1 VAQGDTHFD
10 TVIVGSGFGGSVS
23 AYRLAAGGQRVCVL
37 ERGKAYPPG
46 SFARTPGEMRKAWW
60 DPSRGL
66 HGLWNIWSFTGLE
79 AMVSAGLG
87 GGSLVYANVLLRKD
101 ERWFVKES
109 PLPDGSYEHWPID
122 RADLEP
128 HYDNVEK
135 MMNAQKVPFE
145 TPGYDF
151 AKTRAM
157 QEAAAKLG
165 HEWFLPN
172 LAVTFANDGRPP
184 VKGEP
189 IPEGDYPNIH
199 GLTRLTCR
207 ARGECDFGCNEGA
220 KNTLDHNYLSA
231 AKHKGADI
239 RTRSEVRRI
248 APLDGGGF
256 SIEYVEHTE
265 ENEGTPV
272 TVGEL
277 PHIRLTAD
285 RLILAAGALGT
296 PFLLLRNRTS
306 FPNLGDK
313 LGSRFS
319 GNGDLMTFVM
329 RTRTPDGK
337 VRQLDPSRGPVITSA
352 MRVPDAADDG
362 GEGRGFY
369 IEDAGYP
376 EFVGWLLES
385 AQVPDTARRFAQFAK
400 DTIWKRLRHRPDT
413 DVGAELA
420 SLIGEAGLSVGSM
433 PLLGMGRDVPDGQMR
448 LQDSLLEI
456 DWSTDTSKAYFD
468 RVRNAMK
475 DIATELG
482 GDFKDN
488 VLWRFSRVVTVHA
501 LGGAPMARHEGE
513 GVVSEFGE
521 AFNYPGLFVLDGSAM
536 PGPVGPNPALT
547 IAAFADRAVERMLE
561 QPAPA
566 GVTKEHL

>member
-10 TVIVGSGFGGSVS
+10 AVVVGSGFGGSVS
-23 AYRLAAGGQRVCVL
+23 AYRLAAGGKRVCVL
-37 ERGKAYPPG
+37 ERGKPYPPG

-60 DPSRGL
+60 DPARGL
-66 HGLWNIWSFTGLE
+66 HGLWNIWSFSGIE

-122 RADLEP
+122 RADLDP

-135 MMNAQKVPFE
+135 MMNAQKVPVDS
-145 TPGYDF
+145 PGYDF
-151 AKTRAM
+151 PKTRAM
-157 QEAAAKLG
+157 REVSETLG
-165 HEWFLPN
+165 YDWFLPN
-172 LAVTFANDGRPP
+172 LAVTFANEGRPP
-184 VKGEP
+184 VLGEP

-199 GLTRLTCR
+199 GRTRLTCR

-248 APLDGGGF
+248 APLEGGGF
-256 SIEYVEHTE
+256 SIEYVEHSAD
-265 ENEGTPV
+265 NEGSPV
-272 TVGEL
+272 DVGAL
-277 PHIRLTAD
+277 PHVRLTAD

-296 PFLLLRNRTS
+296 SFLLLRNHAS
-306 FPNLGDK
+306 FPHLGDK

-319 GNGDLMTFVM
+319 GNGDLLTLVM
-329 RTRTPDGK
+329 RSRVTKDDGTSST
-337 VRQLDPSRGPVITSA
+337 RQLDPSKGPVITSA
-352 MRVPDAADDG
+352 VRIPDEVDG
-362 GEGRGFY
+362 DEGRGFY

-385 AQVPDTARRFAQFAK
+385 SQVPDTARRFVQFAK
-400 DTIWKRLRHRPDT
+400 DTIWKRLRNRPDT
-413 DVGAELA
+413 DIGAELA

-433 PLLGMGRDVPDGQMR
+433 PLLGMGRDIPDGQMR
-448 LQDSLLEI
+448 
-456 DWSTDTSKAYFD
+456 TSKVYFE
-468 RVRNAMK
+468 RVRSTMK
-475 DIATELG
+475 AIADELG

-488 VLWRFSRVVTVHA
+488 PLWRFSRVVTVHP
-501 LGGAPMARHEGE
+501 LGGAPMGRHDGE
-513 GVVSEFGE
+513 GVVNSFGE
-521 AFNYPGLFVLDGSAM
+521 SFNYPGLFVLDGSAM

-547 IAAFADRAVERMLE
+547 IAAFADRAAERILAE
-561 QPAPA
+561 PAPA
-566 GVTKEHL
+566 GVKKGQL